1 MERGIVKDTPSRFLC
16 VAVKYSKA
24 ALIRFP
30 YNDYTMKI
38 NKKICNA
45 HTNRK
50 ILRQLKKYYERSRI
64 KLMDLPSILP
74 KKKDWNLWQTLTKI

>member
-1 MERGIVKDTPSRFLC
+1 
-16 VAVKYSKA
+16 
-24 ALIRFP
+24 
-30 YNDYTMKI
+30 MKI